1 METVLSTSDQLKKNG
16 RPSLKDKP
24 LGRADNTR
32 VARKLGNVVDEA
44 LDLIIAAMRDSN
56 ESLKE
61 RVSTAKWIVNT
72 MAASLKE
79 VDRQAMAK
87 YTIERLKKEHGTKE
101 IADAMEQDAM
111 DDDDTNGAVFS
122 LSIVK

>member
-1 METVLSTSDQLKKNG
+1 MQEIISPSPSKGGPTLKE
-16 RPSLKDKP
+16 KP

-44 LDLIIAAMRDSN
+44 IDLIIAAMRDSN
-56 ESLKE
+56 EPLKE
-61 RVSTAKWIVNT
+61 RVSTAKWIVST

-79 VDRQAMAK
+79 VDRQTMAK
-87 YTIERLKKEHGTKE
+87 HTIERLKKENGTKE
-101 IADAMEQDAM
+101 VAEAMEN
-111 DDDDTNGAVFS
+111 DDDYTDGAVFS